1 MDIKMKKNKFKKY
14 FPFFLMMTPGLLYLL
29 VNNYIPMAGII
40 IAFKNYKFNT
50 GILGSKWCGLSN
62 FTYLFS
68 TGDAWRITRNTILYN
83 VAFIVLDMFLAVTI
97 AIILNDVKHSVS
109 KKIYQTMILF
119 PYLISMVVVSY
130 LVYGFLSPVSG
141 FINNT
146 LLASFGKDGIAWYSE
161 PKYWPFI
168 LVFVQTWKSVGY
180 SSVIY
185 LASLTGIDPGYF
197 EAAQLDGATKFQQI
211 RYITLPCL
219 KGTIVT
225 MLLLQ
230 IGKIFYSDFGLF
242 YQVPMN
248 SGALYDVTST
258 IDTYVYR
265 GLMESYNISMSAAAG
280 VYQSVVGFILV
291 LLANKVVSKF
301 SEENALF

>member
-1 MDIKMKKNKFKKY
+1 MKKHRIKKY
-14 FPFFLMMTPGLLYLL
+14 IPFFIMMAPGLAYLII
-29 VNNYIPMAGII
+29 NNYIPMLGIV

-68 TGDAWRITRNTILYN
+68 TGDAWKITRNTILYN
-83 VAFIVLDMFLAVTI
+83 VVFIILDMFLAITI
-97 AIILNDVKHSVS
+97 AIILNDVRNAVS
-109 KKIYQTMILF
+109 KKIYQTFILF

-130 LVYGFLSPVSG
+130 LVYGFLSPASG
-141 FINNT
+141 FVNNT
-146 LLASFGKDGIAWYSE
+146 FLKALGKEGIAWYSE

-168 LVFVQTWKSVGY
+168 LVFVQVWKSVGY

-185 LASLTGIDPGYF
+185 LAALTGIDPGFY
-197 EAAQLDGATKFQQI
+197 EAAELDGASKMQRVRF
-211 RYITLPCL
+211 ITLPCL
-219 KGTIVT
+219 KGTIIT

-248 SGALYDVTST
+248 SGVLYDVTST

-265 GLMESYNISMSAAAG
+265 GLMESYNISMSAAAAF
-280 VYQSVVGFILV
+280 YQSVVGFILV
-291 LLANKVVSKF
+291 LIANKVVSKVN
-301 SEENALF
+301 EENALF